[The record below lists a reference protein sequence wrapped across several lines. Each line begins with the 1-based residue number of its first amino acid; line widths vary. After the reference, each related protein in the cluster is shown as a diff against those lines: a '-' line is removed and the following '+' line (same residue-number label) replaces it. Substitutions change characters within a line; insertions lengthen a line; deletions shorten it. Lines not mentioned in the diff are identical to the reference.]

1 METDQPGPE
10 NPDKISS
17 DEQGASPARS
27 YECTFC
33 KRGFSN
39 AQALGGH
46 MNIHRRDKA
55 KLKQASPSETTTK
68 QSLLDIPKIIPSS
81 YYPNH
86 PNQPIADAR
95 SSQERSRSPGKWPWV
110 IQDDIDVNKR
120 DKTSCDVESEIRQL
134 PLFDEKP
141 SITDQNPSSQVQ
153 GGIEKGLSSSLQ
165 GSSGLELD
173 LELRLGPE
181 PQDSSPSMTTKR
193 FF

>member
-1 METDQPGPE
+1 METDQSAPE
-10 NPDKISS
+10 NPDQGSS
-17 DEQGASPARS
+17 DEQRTSPARS

-55 KLKQASPSETTTK
+55 KLKQASSPGETTQ
-68 QSLLDIPKIIPSS
+68 QSLDIVPKIIPSS
-81 YYPNH
+81 
-86 PNQPIADAR
+86 QEIR
-95 SSQERSRSPGKWPWV
+95 SSPGKWPWV
-110 IQDDIDVNKR
+110 IPEEDDANKR
-120 DKTSCDVESEIRQL
+120 DKTHVGEIRQL

-141 SITDQNPSSQVQ
+141 STTDQNYPSSQAQ
-153 GGIEKGLSSSLQ
+153 GGIGKGMSSSQ
-165 GSSGLELD
+165 GSSGLDQLD

-181 PQDSSPSMTTKR
+181 PPDSSPTMTTKK